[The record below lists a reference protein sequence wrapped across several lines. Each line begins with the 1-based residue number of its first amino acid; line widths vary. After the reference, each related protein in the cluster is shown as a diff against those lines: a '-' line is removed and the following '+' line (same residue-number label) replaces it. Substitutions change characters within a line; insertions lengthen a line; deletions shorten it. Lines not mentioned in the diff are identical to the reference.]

1 MDGSPASPNSAQSH
15 PPLPSCLQHYGHH
28 DAATAAYYAQHPD
41 AAAAGYDAAYYA
53 QHPEAY
59 AGHAVEGGEAYHHHA
74 VAADSYAAY
83 GDHSMHG
90 FEHHHAAEHAVGHAV
105 GAEAG
110 GLDAAGAHVVADL
123 HAELEAHAANAV
135 PAGTPSADDV
145 LNAVL
150 AGQHAALEAPPT
162 SDPATAGQA

>member
-1 MDGSPASPNSAQSH
+1 MTLANALVNAPPTAPA
-15 PPLPSCLQHYGHH
+15 LPLQHYGHH

-59 AGHAVEGGEAYHHHA
+59 GGHAVESSEAYHA
-74 VAADSYAAY
+74 VGDGYAAHAGY

-90 FEHHHAAEHAVGHAV
+90 FEHHNHAAEHAVGHAV
-105 GAEAG
+105 GAEADA
-110 GLDAAGAHVVADL
+110 LDAAGAHVAADL
-123 HAELEAHAANAV
+123 HAELEAHAAAAV

-162 SDPATAGQA
+162 DPAATGHA